1 MADTPSLGNI
11 LVVDDNIYICELL
24 QVNLGSEGYSVAV
37 EPDASKVAEMPLDT
51 VQLIIVDAMK
61 QEYSGMDLIYDLKD
75 NPDTEGIALI
85 LYSPV
90 KSERM
95 AIDALEAGADDYIS
109 KPFSLRELMARI
121 RAILRRHSR
130 GSKASSL
137 TFLSLTMDQVGK
149 NVKIDGL
156 PVPLTSKEYAIL
168 QMLLKN
174 PDTLISRIEIFRK
187 VWPESTAGSNERIVD
202 TNVSRLRKKL
212 GNLSQHLI
220 SRTGHGY
227 MLSTNV

>member
-11 LVVDDNIYICELL
+11 LVVDDDIYICELL
-24 QVNLGSEGYSVAV
+24 QVNLGSEGYSVV
-37 EPDASKVAEMPLDT
+37 VQPDASKVMDMSLDT
-51 VQLIIVDAMK
+51 VQLVIVDAMK

-75 NPDTEGIALI
+75 NPDTEGIAII
-85 LYSPV
+85 LYSPL

-95 AIDALEAGADDYIS
+95 VIDALEAGADDYIS

-130 GSKASSL
+130 GGKAASL

-149 NVKIDGL
+149 NVKIDGE

-174 PDTLISRIEIFRK
+174 QETLVPRIEIFRN

-212 GNLSQHLI
+212 GDLSQHLI

-227 MLSTNV
+227 MLTSKV

>member
-11 LVVDDNIYICELL
+11 LVVDDDIYICELL

-95 AIDALEAGADDYIS
+95 AIDALEAVLVARANGTHKGNPAP
-109 KPFSLRELMARI
+109 PFKGQQGLVAHVSIAHYGPGGQEREN
-121 RAILRRHSR
+121 RR
-130 GSKASSL
+130 
-137 TFLSLTMDQVGK
+137 
-149 NVKIDGL
+149 
-156 PVPLTSKEYAIL
+156 
-168 QMLLKN
+168 
-174 PDTLISRIEIFRK
+174 
-187 VWPESTAGSNERIVD
+187 TAGAAHIK
-202 TNVSRLRKKL
+202 RKRD
-212 GNLSQHLI
+212 STDAPQEP
-220 SRTGHGY
+220 GHTY
-227 MLSTNV
+227 FPHRNI